1 MKFRR
6 KWAEYDST
14 SSSSDDDDDDEQ
26 EEEEDQE
33 NEEKNAGEEE
43 EDPELVGKQL
53 LEEMNELGEEG
64 NEEEDD
70 EEEPGEKKPEELYD
84 PEAEE
89 GKVEKAWYHWSNER
103 GPTANQ
109 DYQREIE
116 ERGLNLLL
124 ETLKGPGTL
133 GDVVSYNHGG
143 EYGRLE
149 QVGPLSVLFYFC
161 IAVFQGLERVT
172 RCLQGPG
179 IKEKSESPTKV
190 YFQNTFW
197 CQQIELTMFLAGLSI
212 KYNMI
217 SVLMIDLFYIG
228 VTVSSGNNILTLFS
242 AFFSSPDFFSF
253 NIDLDFLRGAL
264 AKVRL
269 PPRASGDGGGG
280 RMSSRAP

>member
-1 MKFRR
+1 MVTKGKFLHKQRMKFRR

-149 QVGPLSVLFYFC
+149 QVGPLYCLYYSTSVLLYFKDWRESH
-161 IAVFQGLERVT
+161 AAYKVLESKRNPKV
-172 RCLQGPG
+172 LL
-179 IKEKSESPTKV
+179 KS
-190 YFQNTFW
+190 
-197 CQQIELTMFLAGLSI
+197 
-212 KYNMI
+212 I
-217 SVLMIDLFYIG
+217 SKTHFG
-228 VTVSSGNNILTLFS
+228 VS
-242 AFFSSPDFFSF
+242 
-253 NIDLDFLRGAL
+253 
-264 AKVRL
+264 K
-269 PPRASGDGGGG
+269 
-280 RMSSRAP
+280 